1 MEKLAT
7 PEQIEY
13 ATGMI
18 NELGYDMDDYN
29 LPDMTSS
36 EISQLIKELKDEL
49 E

>member
-1 MEKLAT
+1 MEPLAT

-13 ATGMI
+13 ATSMI

-29 LPDMTSS
+29 LPDMTVS